1 MSKDNQKM
9 TGDSVY
15 RVKMYKDGK
24 KWVYAGATTLA
35 LAAGLVFANVNAS
48 ADTTANAS
56 STEPQTTQVAS
67 AATDTSSVSQTQ
79 TVTPTAAAAPTTA
92 PTVAPTTAPTAAP
105 TTAAA
110 ATPAATAAAVS
121 QAAPVVSAP
130 ASDAAVTVNSA
141 ASVTVTS
148 TATSQASSTAASQVA
163 TGAGVVKKDSAAQG
177 VGATVDGT
185 QFNAEAGK
193 SYNVQVTLTKNSAVD
208 WSNTNG
214 QFSIKGNVASAT
226 GTWKLA
232 SYVIGGKTTT
242 LTDNDAAAMGP
253 IVYTAIGDNDSVI
266 LNYVYTA
273 TTSSVTGGLDFQDVP
288 DANAETDVTKVGW
301 NYATTVTTDDN
312 TTTPV
317 ADTDDVNVYYFVVVG
332 MNADGTPNVKRING
346 TANDAAAEVV
356 QNGEV
361 GGTYTITPADLA
373 GYTYIPQDQ
382 SNAQYALTGTLSKG
396 GAHVAL
402 MYMEN
407 TGLTTKYQTADGSTV
422 AADQN
427 FVNGADGTLTR
438 AGGSYEVT
446 APTVDGL
453 NYVGYKIGDDNTVQT
468 GNIAKG
474 TLAAGNNVVTFV
486 YEAIPAEKATVTV
499 NYVDAAGKE
508 ISPATSTEYTVG
520 DPYTVGTPAI
530 AGYTYKS
537 ADNDLTGTVAGNTT
551 ITLTYVADATP
562 VQKGTVTVNYLDD
575 AGNVIS
581 PATSTEYSVGDAYSV
596 DTPAIDG
603 YTYKSADADLNGTV
617 AGDSTVNLT
626 YTKNGAVTPVETGT
640 VTVKYVD
647 ENGDELQPS
656 TSAQYNVG
664 DNYSVDTPAINGYTY
679 KTADGALTG
688 TVAGD
693 TVLTLT
699 YGKNGSSTTAPTT
712 APTTD
717 PDTSDPDT
725 INPGDDNNGGTTT
738 APATTPEGN
747 TTAPVTDTTVSGDTL
762 TASDNGTAGVVPT
775 STVLKPV
782 VSSADQATKSDAKT
796 LPQTDEE
803 NGTALAVLGLS
814 TLVMGSAL
822 FFGATKRRKH
832 QA

>member
-48 ADTTANAS
+48 ADTTNNGSA
-56 STEPQTTQVAS
+56 EPQQEQVVTNSDAG
-67 AATDTSSVSQTQ
+67 SVSQNDQQAAPATAEATQ
-79 TVTPTAAAAPTTA
+79 TPVKTDAAAPA
-92 PTVAPTTAPTAAP
+92 QPAAETP
-105 TTAAA
+105 
-110 ATPAATAAAVS
+110 ATPAAASVS

-130 ASDAAVTVNSA
+130 ASDAEVTVSTP

-148 TATSQASSTAASQVA
+148 NASSQATSTAATPVA
-163 TGAGVVKKDSAAQG
+163 SGAGEVKKDSAAQA

-193 SYNVQVTLTKNSAVD
+193 NYNVQVTLTKNSDVD
-208 WSNTNG
+208 WSNTTG
-214 QFSIKGNVASAT
+214 QFSIKGNVASDT

-242 LTDNDAAAMGP
+242 LTDNEAAAMGS
-253 IVYTAIGDNDSVI
+253 VNYSAIGDNDSVI
-266 LNYVYTA
+266 LNYVYNA
-273 TTSSVTGGLDFQDVP
+273 VTSSPTGGLTFTDVP

-301 NYATTVTTDDN
+301 NYTTTVTTDDN

-332 MNADGTPNVKRING
+332 VNADGTPNVKRING
-346 TANDAAAEVV
+346 TADDAAAEVV

-382 SNAQYALTGTLSKG
+382 TNAQYALTGTLAKG

-438 AGGSYEVT
+438 AGGTYEVT
-446 APTVDGL
+446 APKIDGYNL
-453 NYVGYKIGDDNTVQT
+453 VGYKIGDDVTARDASDV
-468 GNIAKG
+468 AKG
-474 TLAAGNNVVTFV
+474 TLAAGNNNVTFV
-486 YEAIPAEKATVTV
+486 YEAVPAEKATVTV
-499 NYVDAAGKE
+499 NYVDAAGNE

-520 DPYTVGTPAI
+520 DPYTVETPEI
-530 AGYTYKS
+530 AGYEYTS
-537 ADNDLTGTVAGNTT
+537 AVGDLEGTVAGNTT
-551 ITLTYVADATP
+551 ITLTYTKDATP
-562 VQKGTVTVNYLDD
+562 VDKATVTVNYLDE
-575 AGNVIS
+575 AGNVIKA
-581 PATSTEYSVGDAYSV
+581 ATSTEYAVGDTYNV
-596 DTPAIDG
+596 DTPKIDG
-603 YTYKSADADLNGTV
+603 YSYVSANADLSGEV
-617 AGDSTVNLT
+617 AGDSTINLT
-626 YTKNGAVTPVETGT
+626 YKANAVDPVKTGT

-647 ENGDELQPS
+647 ENGDEIQPS
-656 TSAQYNVG
+656 TSSQYNVG
-664 DNYSVDTPAINGYTY
+664 DSYSVDTPAINGYTY
-679 KTADGALTG
+679 KEADGDLSG

-699 YGKNGSSTTAPTT
+699 YGKNGASTTAPTT
-712 APTTD
+712 APTD
-717 PDTSDPDT
+717 PDVSDPDT
-725 INPGDDNNGGTTT
+725 INPGEDNNNGGTTT
-738 APATTPEGN
+738 APATTPD
-747 TTAPVTDTTVSGDTL
+747 TDTTASGDTL
-762 TASDNGTAGVVPT
+762 TATDNGTAGVVPT
-775 STVLKPV
+775 NTVLKPV
-782 VSSADQATKSDAKT
+782 VSSADQATKKSDATT